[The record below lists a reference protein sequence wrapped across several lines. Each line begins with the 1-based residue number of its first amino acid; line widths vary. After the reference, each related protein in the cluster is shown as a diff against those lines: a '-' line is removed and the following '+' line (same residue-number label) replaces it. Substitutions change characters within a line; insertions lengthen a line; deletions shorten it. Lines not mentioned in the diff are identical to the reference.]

1 MATKMLK
8 IIFPFLM
15 LPLIQMNQSGV
26 QKDVTI
32 NTVEIKTDATD
43 DENIQEG
50 SNITLTCS
58 ANIIIPPDQRSQILH
73 LFYKGEK
80 KDILLQNAS
89 SNGLSSKY
97 ILQSARASHSGYYSC
112 VVEAGSKRKESD
124 TTFITVKGNLQ
135 TPRLTIHPMN
145 VTLGDSI
152 ELCCTSEE
160 IPPLTFIFYK
170 YKDGQKPQRFSDVKS
185 NNKSAMHQL
194 KVAVNTEKAYSC
206 KVEVNG
212 ISAHSENS
220 QMVQITVRDPFPDPI
235 IKIEPSKG
243 IFEGDN
249 LTIKCVVHFILF
261 PDIQPE
267 ITIVK
272 DITSIATNAT
282 VAVFTKKAT
291 ANDTGEYKCMA
302 QWNDAL
308 KITKR
313 HVIVK
318 VPVSEPTLKSTPTG
332 DNVVAGETLN
342 LSCAVLKGTYPITY
356 NFYKATSEAPLHQIT
371 LNATEAVH
379 RIISVNI
386 ENQGRYSCEASNT
399 ANQINRTERSQYVNI
414 SVKVP
419 VSNPTIKCNSLKG
432 VYKTGELVTLLCQ
445 STTGTLPITYSL
457 FLNKRFIYSVTRSNR
472 EPAAFNVLINET
484 KDGGEYKCKAENEI
498 PDLFK
503 YSEGMNFTV
512 KVPVSTPLLYPLLNS
527 TEVKLGETVA
537 LHCIT
542 SAGTPPITYTLYRN
556 QSSLQTVSTM
566 QAIPTAFNI
575 TIETMKHS
583 GEYRCEADN
592 QISSQW
598 SNRISFHILIPVST
612 PLLYPLLNSTEVK
625 LGETVTLHCIT
636 STGTPPITYTLY
648 RNQSSLQTVSTMQA
662 IPTVF
667 NITIETVEHSGEY
680 RCEAENQISSQRS
693 NGISFHILYTSW
705 WLYITV
711 LVPLVLIA
719 TAAVLAFGLRRQCK
733 NNKDIRQADESDE
746 IRQREPSQN
755 NQGSLKES
763 MEVVYSKIGKIIRP
777 RTDSDWN
784 HEGDYTNIVLPKG
797 NGIDPESDCEGDYTN
812 VTSKRKAANA
822 DSDSCSDESDGV
834 HYIQIDLAALQT
846 QNMSQPEGPTIYA
859 SIALNKLR

>member
-414 SVKVP
+414 SVK
-419 VSNPTIKCNSLKG
+419 
-432 VYKTGELVTLLCQ
+432 
-445 STTGTLPITYSL
+445 
-457 FLNKRFIYSVTRSNR
+457 
-472 EPAAFNVLINET
+472 
-484 KDGGEYKCKAENEI
+484 D
-498 PDLFK
+498 
-503 YSEGMNFTV
+503 
-512 KVPVSTPLLYPLLNS
+512 
-527 TEVKLGETVA
+527 
-537 LHCIT
+537 
-542 SAGTPPITYTLYRN
+542 
-556 QSSLQTVSTM
+556 
-566 QAIPTAFNI
+566 
-575 TIETMKHS
+575 
-583 GEYRCEADN
+583 
-592 QISSQW
+592 
-598 SNRISFHILIPVST
+598 
-612 PLLYPLLNSTEVK
+612 
-625 LGETVTLHCIT
+625 
-636 STGTPPITYTLY
+636 
-648 RNQSSLQTVSTMQA
+648 
-662 IPTVF
+662 
-667 NITIETVEHSGEY
+667 
-680 RCEAENQISSQRS
+680 
-693 NGISFHILYTSW
+693 TSW

-777 RTDSDWN
+777 KLNQVDCDTLIEQPGTDSDWN

>member
-598 SNRISFHILIPVST
+598 SNRISFHIL
-612 PLLYPLLNSTEVK
+612 N
-625 LGETVTLHCIT
+625 
-636 STGTPPITYTLY
+636 
-648 RNQSSLQTVSTMQA
+648 
-662 IPTVF
+662 
-667 NITIETVEHSGEY
+667 
-680 RCEAENQISSQRS
+680 
-693 NGISFHILYTSW
+693 TSW

-777 RTDSDWN
+777 KLNQVDCDTLIEQPGTDSDWN

>member
-512 KVPVSTPLLYPLLNS
+512 K
-527 TEVKLGETVA
+527 
-537 LHCIT
+537 
-542 SAGTPPITYTLYRN
+542 
-556 QSSLQTVSTM
+556 
-566 QAIPTAFNI
+566 
-575 TIETMKHS
+575 
-583 GEYRCEADN
+583 D
-592 QISSQW
+592 
-598 SNRISFHILIPVST
+598 
-612 PLLYPLLNSTEVK
+612 
-625 LGETVTLHCIT
+625 
-636 STGTPPITYTLY
+636 
-648 RNQSSLQTVSTMQA
+648 
-662 IPTVF
+662 
-667 NITIETVEHSGEY
+667 
-680 RCEAENQISSQRS
+680 
-693 NGISFHILYTSW
+693 TSW

-777 RTDSDWN
+777 KLNQVDCDTLIEQPGTDSDWN